1 MAVIPFPPPFRV
13 SVSFWGIW
21 VCALPLLLLL
31 FTNGSSVQIPNAPNL
46 LIEPPNPIKIKSQ
59 LNERSY
65 FNTRPENP
73 GWSGG
78 GGSLNGEIP
87 RAHTD
92 SESNPKLAKAK
103 ADPNLEEP
111 GRKPQARPTSLEPQI
126 QNPKTRKLF
135 KPVPGASKIANAT
148 RSTSTKRR

>member
-21 VCALPLLLLL
+21 VCALLLLLLL

-59 LNERSY
+59 LNERSF

-78 GGSLNGEIP
+78 GGSLNMGKSRARIP
-87 RAHTD
+87 TLNPIPSWPRPRPIRTWRSRAT
-92 SESNPKLAKAK
+92 STPNFTRTTNPKPK
-103 ADPNLEEP
+103 
-111 GRKPQARPTSLEPQI
+111 
-126 QNPKTRKLF
+126 NPKTF
-135 KPVPGASKIANAT
+135 
-148 RSTSTKRR
+148 

>member
-1 MAVIPFPPPFRV
+1 VAVIPFPPPFRV

-21 VCALPLLLLL
+21 VCALLLLLLL

-59 LNERSY
+59 LNERSF

-111 GRKPQARPTSLEPQI
+111 RHKHAQLHSNNKSKT
-126 QNPKTRKLF
+126 QNPKTF
-135 KPVPGASKIANAT
+135 
-148 RSTSTKRR
+148 